1 MAEDLEKRLDAFQ
14 HKNELEHRSMVNTIS
29 EVKTSVSNLSE
40 KVKENFE
47 TLENNA
53 DGRIGKLDGR
63 IGKLEDKVDEL
74 GKQVEAILAH
84 IFWIR
89 TIIAIGMG
97 TVAISFLGGVIKWVF
112 FSS

>member
-1 MAEDLEKRLDAFQ
+1 MAENLENRLDSFQ
-14 HKNELEHRSMVNTIS
+14 HKNELEHRSMGSSIS

-47 TLENNA
+47 TLEQNA
-53 DGRIGKLDGR
+53 DGR

-112 FSS
+112 FSG

>member
-1 MAEDLEKRLDAFQ
+1 MAENLEKRLDSFQ
-14 HKNELEHRSMVNTIS
+14 HKNELEHRSMGNSIS

-47 TLENNA
+47 TLEKNA
-53 DGRIGKLDGR
+53 DGR

-97 TVAISFLGGVIKWVF
+97 TVAISFLGGVIKWVY
-112 FSS
+112 FSG